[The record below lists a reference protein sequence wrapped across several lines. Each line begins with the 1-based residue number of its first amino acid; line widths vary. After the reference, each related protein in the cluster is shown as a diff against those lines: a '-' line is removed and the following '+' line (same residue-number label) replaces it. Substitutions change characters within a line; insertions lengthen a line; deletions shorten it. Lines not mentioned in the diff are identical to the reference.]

1 MSYFI
6 VSLRAL
12 ILVGSFGAGIGA
24 LLMFWTG
31 AVDLLTALR
40 AAYLEPD
47 STKSITANVMAA
59 TDAFLFGVVLI
70 FFASAITFGFAL
82 PLSKES
88 RSRLPK
94 WMQTDNIAE
103 LKRALV
109 EIVLVYLVVDF
120 ATDVIATGEHKLAWE
135 SLVIPLSVVLIAG
148 AIRLLGPSK
157 PDSL

>member
-6 VSLRAL
+6 VSLRAVF
-12 ILVGSFGAGIGA
+12 LVASFGAVLGA

-31 AVDLLTALR
+31 TVDLLTALR
-40 AAYLEPD
+40 AAYLQVD
-47 STKSITANVMAA
+47 STKSITVSVMAA

-70 FFASAITFGFAL
+70 FFACAITFGFAL
-82 PLSKES
+82 PLSKET

-94 WMQTDNIAE
+94 WMQIDNIAE

-120 ATDVIATGEHKLAWE
+120 ATDVSATVDNKYTWQT
-135 SLVIPLSVVLIAG
+135 LVIPISVVLLAG
-148 AIRLLGPSK
+148 AVRLLGHGK
-157 PDSL
+157 QDSL